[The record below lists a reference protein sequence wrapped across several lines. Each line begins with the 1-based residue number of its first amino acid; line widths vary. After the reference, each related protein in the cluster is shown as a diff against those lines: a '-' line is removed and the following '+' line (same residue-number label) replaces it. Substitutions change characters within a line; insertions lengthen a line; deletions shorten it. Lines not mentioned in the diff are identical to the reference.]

1 MVTMYINL
9 LIKIKNAERAGK
21 KSLKTPFTK
30 MDYAVA
36 EVLKKY
42 GFLKKIE
49 IKGRSPKRSID
60 IVINK
65 DRMILGIKFTSR
77 PSLRRYSGYKDLRS
91 IKSGHGISVISTPKG
106 IMSGV
111 QARKEK
117 VGGQLLF
124 EIW

>member
-1 MVTMYINL
+1 MYINL
-9 LIKIKNAERAGK
+9 LIKIKNAKNADRR
-21 KSLKTPFTK
+21 SLKTPFTK

-42 GFLKKIE
+42 GFLKKVE
-49 IKGRSPKRSID
+49 IRGRSPKRSMD

-65 DRMILGIKFTSR
+65 DRMIQGIRFTSR
-77 PSLRRYSGYKDLRS
+77 PSLRRYAGYRDFKS
-91 IKSGHGISVISTPKG
+91 VKSGHGILVVSTPKG